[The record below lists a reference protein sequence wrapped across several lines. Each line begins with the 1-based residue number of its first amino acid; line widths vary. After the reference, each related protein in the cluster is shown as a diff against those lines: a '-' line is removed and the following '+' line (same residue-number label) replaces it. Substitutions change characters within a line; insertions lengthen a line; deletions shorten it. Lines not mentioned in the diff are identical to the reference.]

1 MAQDL
6 ELDIIVDE
14 PDVAR
19 RRWII
24 GGAAAVA
31 IVVVGFIVYSLV
43 LSDDDGSAVEQAIE
57 EVAVERGTL
66 TDTLV
71 TTGSAAAS
79 RQSELLFPSGGQVAE
94 VAVEL
99 GDTLA
104 AGQVLASLDDGDA
117 ERDVETAQAN
127 LDLAVLRLDQMT
139 EPPTSAERAAAESS
153 VEQARAALE
162 RLIAAPTEAA
172 VASADASVE
181 QARSSFESL
190 TASPSASD
198 VAAAEVAVEQAQ
210 TSLERLLNTASPVI
224 AAEADLASASRQVA
238 TAWASLG
245 DALTRYCD
253 GIGRRSIPSLCEPG
267 SIPLSDESVEVL
279 SEVLIARVSDPP
291 SFTEGFTQLLQADAT
306 YKNVLDSQ
314 ASAQTALTLA
324 MNGRTDPNQG
334 PTDQELEEARA
345 SLQSALARRAELD
358 EGPPQHEINQ
368 ANAALQSALSTR
380 AALDEPPAQY
390 EIDQAEAALR
400 SAEAG
405 LSELIAGASATDIQI
420 QEQSVRLAEIALQ
433 QAEERLG
440 DLTLR
445 APYSG
450 VVASVGVVPGDSVS
464 ASTVA
469 FVVTDPRSIGVDITV
484 SESDLVGLQPGQLAL
499 AQFDSIEGQSYLLQI
514 SGIDTN
520 PAVTQGVV
528 TYTVRAEMVN
538 PAQLGDRQDEVQE
551 LLSQSRAGGTLA
563 AAAFAGGGA
572 GGGQA
577 GAFTRGRGGGGGGQG
592 RGGFGGGG
600 GGRGGAAFQECIHS
614 VLGRTPSGRGDISA
628 AERAQ
633 IQQECAGGGGGAGA
647 QGGAGAGQAAP
658 DATLSAPSEM
668 PTPGMN
674 ASVTVL
680 LDIKS
685 DVLLVPSATVRQ
697 QGSNSFVY
705 VPAPDGEV
713 EQKSVTLGGT
723 DGIQTEIV
731 SGLDE
736 GDLVLMGAGLTAL
749 QAGDSQVRAFREVR

>member
-1 MAQDL
+1 MAQDQ

-14 PDVAR
+14 PDVASR
-19 RRWII
+19 KWMI
-24 GGAAAVA
+24 GGAAVAA
-31 IVVVGFIVYSLV
+31 IVVVGFILYTFV

-79 RQSELLFPSGGQVAE
+79 RQSELLFPSSGQVSE

-99 GDTLA
+99 GDTLE
-104 AGQVLASLDDGDA
+104 AGQVLASLDSADA
-117 ERDVETAQAN
+117 ERDVETAQVN

-139 EPPTSAERAAAESS
+139 EPPTAAEAAAAESS
-153 VEQARAALE
+153 VEQAKAALA

-172 VASADASVE
+172 VAAAEASVE

-198 VAAAEVAVEQAQ
+198 VAAADVAVEQAQ
-210 TSLERLLNTASPVI
+210 TALERLLNTASPVV

-238 TAWASLG
+238 TAWASLTN
-245 DALTRYCD
+245 ALTNFCD
-253 GIGRRSIPSLCEPG
+253 GIGARSIPSLCEPG
-267 SIPLSDESVEVL
+267 SIPLSDESVAEL
-279 SEVLIARVSDPP
+279 TQILTARVSDPP

-306 YKNVLDSQ
+306 YKNALDSE

-324 MNGRTDPNQG
+324 TNGRTTASQG

-358 EGPPQHEINQ
+358 EGPPQHEVDQ
-368 ANAALQSALSTR
+368 ANAALQSALSAR

-390 EIDQAEAALR
+390 ELDQAEAALR
-400 SAEAG
+400 SAEAS
-405 LSELIAGASATDIQI
+405 LSELIAGASVTDIQI

-433 QAEERLG
+433 QVEERLG

-484 SESDLVGLQPGQLAL
+484 SESDLVGLEPGQLAL

-514 SGIDTN
+514 AGIDTN

-551 LLSQSRAGGTLA
+551 LVSQSRAAGTLA
-563 AAAFAGGGA
+563 TAAFAGGGA
-572 GGGQA
+572 SFGG
-577 GAFTRGRGGGGGGQG
+577 GGGGGGQG
-592 RGGFGGGG
+592 GGGFGGAGGAGGG
-600 GGRGGAAFQECIHS
+600 GGRGGAAFQECIQR

-628 AERAQ
+628 AERSQ
-633 IQQECAGGGGGAGA
+633 IQQECAGGGGAGA
-647 QGGAGAGQAAP
+647 RGGAGAGQAAP
-658 DATLSAPSEM
+658 DATLSAPSEV

-705 VPAPDGEV
+705 VPAPEGEI

-723 DGIQTEIV
+723 DGVQTEIV

-736 GDLVLMGAGLTAL
+736 GDVVLMGAGLTAL
-749 QAGDSQVRAFREVR
+749 QTGETQVRAFREVR